1 MKQAKA
7 LFSLR
12 YQLTPEQTQEALRLI
27 LDRRGKPTRMA
38 AAAVL
43 LLLAAGLGVY
53 GRSAS
58 QTAYTALAVYAAIMA
73 LLVYGYPNVK
83 ARWSARKLSRQKG
96 WYQLDFYP
104 DGTVGLPDGSRV
116 VLRGDKG
123 SRGFVTK
130 TVYALRPDRFH
141 TFCIPVSALS
151 FQQRKDLN
159 VLLRANLKVFYE
171 M

>member
-27 LDRRGKPTRMA
+27 LDRRGKPARMA

-43 LLLAAGLGVY
+43 LLLTIGLWVHGC
-53 GRSAS
+53 RTS
-58 QTAYTALAVYAAIMA
+58 QTAYTTLAVYSAIIA
-73 LLVYGYPNVK
+73 LLVYSYPGVK
-83 ARWSARKLSRQKG
+83 ARWSARKLSKRNG

-104 DGTVGLPDGSRV
+104 DGTIGLPDGSRV

-123 SRGFVTK
+123 CRGFVTK

-141 TFCIPVSALS
+141 TFCIPVSVLS
-151 FQQRKDLN
+151 SQQREDLN